1 MTNENNPERKT
12 QMKKIASIILAII
25 MTFAVLAL
33 AACNN
38 TGNGDSTTTATPA
51 GTTAPEAP
59 KTDATTPAET
69 EAPKPQIESALA
81 FYTKVWNS
89 LTDDQKFP
97 AAGGDAKNPVDGGPG
112 KFEMNAEN
120 AETIKWW
127 THVTDELYAM
137 LGDDAATLQHMMNMN
152 TFCSAMVKLN
162 DPSKAAEF
170 AEAYKAAIQAQ
181 RWMCGF
187 PDTVIVISVGDYVIM
202 AYGNETIIENFK
214 NACLAADSQAK
225 LLVEAPALPA

>member
-1 MTNENNPERKT
+1 
-12 QMKKIASIILAII
+12 MKKITSIILAII

-59 KTDATTPAET
+59 KTDVTTPAE
-69 EAPKPQIESALA
+69 KPAIESAAA
-81 FYTKVWNS
+81 FYTQVWGT

-97 AAGGDAKNPVDGGPG
+97 AAGGDIDHTVDGPA
-112 KFEMNAEN
+112 KFNFTTEN
-120 AETIKWW
+120 VETFKWW
-127 THVTDELYAM
+127 LHVTDELLAQI
-137 LGDDAATLQHMMNMN
+137 DQNDVATLIHMMNTN
-152 TFCSAMVKLN
+152 TFCSAMAKLT
-162 DPSKAAEF
+162 DSSKAAEF
-170 AEAYKAAIQAQ
+170 AEAYKTAIQDQ

-202 AYGNETIIENFK
+202 AYGNADIIENVK
-214 NACLAADSQAK
+214 TACLAADSSAK
-225 LLVEAPALPA
+225 LLIEAPALPA

>member
-1 MTNENNPERKT
+1 MTNENDPERKT
-12 QMKKIASIILAII
+12 QMKKITSIILAII

-38 TGNGDSTTTATPA
+38 TGNGDSTTTAAP

-69 EAPKPQIESALA
+69 EPPKPAIESAAA
-81 FYTKVWNS
+81 FYTQVWGS

-97 AAGGDAKNPVDGGPG
+97 AAGGDVDHSADAPAKFN
-112 KFEMNAEN
+112 FTTEN
-120 AETIKWW
+120 VETFKWW
-127 THVTDELYAM
+127 LHVTDELLAQI
-137 LGDDAATLQHMMNMN
+137 DQSDVATLMHMMNTN
-152 TFCSAMVKLN
+152 TFCSAMAKLT

-170 AEAYKAAIQAQ
+170 AEAYKTAIQAQ

-202 AYGNETIIENFK
+202 AYGSANIIENIK
-214 NACLAADSQAK
+214 NASLAADSSAK
-225 LLVEAPALPA
+225 LLIEAPALP

>member
-1 MTNENNPERKT
+1 MTNENEPERKT
-12 QMKKIASIILAII
+12 QMKKITSIILAII

-59 KTDATTPAET
+59 KTDATTPAE
-69 EAPKPQIESALA
+69 KPAIESAAA
-81 FYTKVWNS
+81 FYTQVWGT

-97 AAGGDAKNPVDGGPG
+97 AAGGDIDHTVDGPA
-112 KFEMNAEN
+112 KFNFTTEN
-120 AETIKWW
+120 VETFKWW
-127 THVTDELYAM
+127 LHVTDELLAQI
-137 LGDDAATLQHMMNMN
+137 DQNDVATLMHMMNTN
-152 TFCSAMVKLN
+152 TFCSAMAKLT
-162 DPSKAAEF
+162 DSSKAAEF
-170 AEAYKAAIQAQ
+170 AEAYKTAIQDQ

-202 AYGNETIIENFK
+202 AYGNADIIENVK
-214 NACLAADSQAK
+214 TACLAADSSAK
-225 LLVEAPALPA
+225 LLIEAPALPA

>member
-1 MTNENNPERKT
+1 MTNENDPERKT
-12 QMKKIASIILAII
+12 QMKKITSIILAII

-59 KTDATTPAET
+59 KTDATTSAEKPA
-69 EAPKPQIESALA
+69 IESAAA
-81 FYTKVWNS
+81 FYTKVWGA

-97 AAGGDAKNPVDGGPG
+97 ASGGDIDHTADGPAKFN
-112 KFEMNAEN
+112 FTTEN
-120 AETIKWW
+120 VETFKWW
-127 THVTDELYAM
+127 LHVTDELLAQI
-137 LGDDAATLQHMMNMN
+137 DQNDVATLMHMMNTN
-152 TFCSAMVKLN
+152 TFCSAMAKLT
-162 DPSKAAEF
+162 DSSKAAEF
-170 AEAYKAAIQAQ
+170 AEAYKTAIQDQ

-202 AYGNETIIENFK
+202 AYGKADIIENVK
-214 NACLAADSQAK
+214 TACLAADSSAK
-225 LLVEAPALPA
+225 LLIEAPALPA

>member
-1 MTNENNPERKT
+1 MTNENDAERKT
-12 QMKKIASIILAII
+12 QMKKITSIILAII

-59 KTDATTPAET
+59 KTDVTTPAE
-69 EAPKPQIESALA
+69 KPAIESAAA
-81 FYTKVWNS
+81 FYTQVWGT

-97 AAGGDAKNPVDGGPG
+97 AAGGDIDHTVDGPA
-112 KFEMNAEN
+112 KFNFTTEN
-120 AETIKWW
+120 VETFKWW
-127 THVTDELYAM
+127 LHVTDELLAQI
-137 LGDDAATLQHMMNMN
+137 DQNDVATLMHMMNTN
-152 TFCSAMVKLN
+152 TFCSAMAKLT
-162 DPSKAAEF
+162 DSSKAAEF
-170 AEAYKAAIQAQ
+170 AEAYKTAIQDQ

-202 AYGNETIIENFK
+202 AYGNADIIENVK
-214 NACLAADSQAK
+214 TACLAADSSAK
-225 LLVEAPALPA
+225 LLIEAPALPA